1 MALEVAVSPAA
12 LKRLMAASPPSP
24 DPAVLEAELD
34 RVRLEYNTVR
44 LHAGIADVTPLD
56 EHEGRGPAIRTAREA
71 GLESEH
77 HKEDTV
83 ITRQGTTA
91 VVPTLLDIPA
101 LAEHLGVTPR
111 HVRRLVAERRIPYGK
126 WGHLIRFNP
135 VEVAA
140 WLEKARVPDGP
151 RP

>member
-1 MALEVAVSPAA
+1 MSTRAGVRPFARHEKPA
-12 LKRLMAASPPSP
+12 SSQSI
-24 DPAVLEAELD
+24 
-34 RVRLEYNTVR
+34 T
-44 LHAGIADVTPLD
+44 
-56 EHEGRGPAIRTAREA
+56 
-71 GLESEH
+71 
-77 HKEDTV
+77 KEDTV

-91 VVPTLLDIPA
+91 VLPTLLDIPA

-111 HVRRLVAERRIPYGK
+111 HVRRMVAERRIPYGK